1 MMDIITL
8 RRDLHQHPE
17 LGFTEFRTA
26 TKVVQ
31 LLTEWGYQVIY
42 GKDAIDDAS
51 RRGLPKPEVLEDAY
65 QRALSEGAE
74 PSIVQHMRG
83 GFTAVVAELEGVHAG
98 PTTAFRFDM
107 DALPIRE
114 SASEQHVP
122 QAGGFRSRHEGLMHA
137 CAHDG
142 HTAIGLALAERL
154 RDRQFAGKVRLLF
167 QPAEEGVRGAYAMVE
182 KGMLEQVDR
191 LFCMHLGTDVPSGE
205 FRGASGG
212 FLATTKLEARFTGVS
227 SHAGASPEEGRNALL
242 GAATALLNIHALP
255 RFSSADTRINVGILE
270 GGTGANIIPE
280 QARMVIETRS
290 TSDETNREL
299 ERRVRNIIESS
310 AAMHELEA
318 TVEVIGGAIP
328 IHCDLELA
336 ELAAKEAESI
346 EGFRR
351 AVVLEDSAALGS
363 EDASYMIRRVQE
375 QGGKGTYMIV
385 GSDLP
390 APHHHPSFDIDERV
404 LMPAV
409 ELLER
414 LARSAESGN
423 GNQ

>member
-1 MMDIITL
+1 MIDIIAL

-31 LLTEWGYQVIY
+31 VLTELGYRVTY
-42 GKDAIDDAS
+42 GKNAIDDTS
-51 RRGLPKPEVLEDAY
+51 RRGLPKPEVLDDAY
-65 QRALSEGAE
+65 QRAIREGAD
-74 PSIVQHMRG
+74 PAIVQQMRG
-83 GFTAVVAELEGVHAG
+83 GFTAVVAELEGLQEG

-114 SASEQHVP
+114 SGLDKHAP
-122 QAGGFRSRHEGLMHA
+122 TAGQFRSTHEGLMHA

-154 RDRQFAGKVRLLF
+154 SNRQFAGKVRLLF

-191 LFCMHLGTDVPSGE
+191 LFCMHLGTGVPSGHV
-205 FRGASGG
+205 RGASAG

-242 GAATALLNIHALP
+242 GASTALLNIHALP

-270 GGTGANIIPE
+270 GGTGANIIAE

-290 TSDETNREL
+290 TNDETNREL
-299 ERRVRNIIESS
+299 ERRVRQIIEHS
-310 AAMHELEA
+310 AAMHELSS

-328 IHCDLELA
+328 IRCDMELA
-336 ELAAKEAESI
+336 ELVVREAEGI
-346 EGFRR
+346 AGFTC
-351 AVVLEDSAALGS
+351 AEVISDSAALGS

-375 QGGKGTYMIV
+375 QGGKATYMIV
-385 GSDLP
+385 GSELP
-390 APHHHPSFDIDERV
+390 APHHHPEFDIDEAV
-404 LMPAV
+404 LAPAV

-414 LARSAESGN
+414 LARSLE
-423 GNQ
+423 